1 MQHSVDEAVL
11 AVYQCS
17 INAVTSKSDCNKCKL
32 YQMHTVE
39 TIHCIVQCPQG
50 NGMESF
56 KSNRDALV
64 VLPPP
69 LVLPYLGASNTYP
82 CKRAVRAETCAYKG
96 WRSTWLGWFKNES
109 HAKSRQLDVSGK
121 QVSRYLYLV
130 TLWCITYRDSSM
142 ATPLWLFH
150 MSLWLWVRLKYLFL
164 ICCPCP
170 RYKML
175 VRQWYGEAGA
185 QNRGQ

>member
-1 MQHSVDEAVL
+1 MQWLPNLTA
-11 AVYQCS
+11 
-17 INAVTSKSDCNKCKL
+17 INASCTRCMQWKRS
-32 YQMHTVE
+32 
-39 TIHCIVQCPQG
+39 IVQCPLG

-69 LVLPYLGASNTYP
+69 LVLPSLGARESRDLCIQGVTLDLIGLIQKWKS
-82 CKRAVRAETCAYKG
+82 CKKPTIGRKWQA
-96 WRSTWLGWFKNES
+96 SI
-109 HAKSRQLDVSGK
+109 Q
-121 QVSRYLYLV
+121 V
-130 TLWCITYRDSSM
+130 TLWCITYRDSM
-142 ATPLWLFH
+142 ATPLWLFY
-150 MSLWLWVRLKYLFL
+150 MSLWLWVRLKCLFL
-164 ICCPCP
+164 LDVQCPCP